1 MTSIPYCVAQCGFAY
16 RDGDPLAELIDQ
28 PLFPTTFSG
37 SEPTASSH
45 SCAIQPELPSVS
57 MAPTEHASRKDV
69 REYKEVPLSRVDFTQ
84 AIKDAIGF
92 ESPIPVAFNELG
104 KVLSSRG
111 KSFRRIKGF
120 SSDGRKPVLLFDPQT
135 LATVGLPASGSPC
148 EIPPGFRAYV
158 INGRWPSFVL
168 DKSQL
173 QFLGLLFFINHYFV
187 RFILIPLLRVSSEKH
202 WCMIPVLEV
211 ALKLEPRQSS
221 RRCNPEREDK
231 LIRRTLC
238 FNSVL
243 GRSWLNHVN
252 LNCFSSKR
260 NALNSS
266 SHIECFQSQEQQS
279 KKQRQRAEPRVV
291 RIAEPKTRTSC
302 AFRAC
307 GSSWR

>member
-158 INGRWPSFVL
+158 INGR
-168 DKSQL
+168 
-173 QFLGLLFFINHYFV
+173 
-187 RFILIPLLRVSSEKH
+187 
-202 WCMIPVLEV
+202 
-211 ALKLEPRQSS
+211 
-221 RRCNPEREDK
+221 
-231 LIRRTLC
+231 
-238 FNSVL
+238 
-243 GRSWLNHVN
+243 
-252 LNCFSSKR
+252 
-260 NALNSS
+260 
-266 SHIECFQSQEQQS
+266 
-279 KKQRQRAEPRVV
+279 
-291 RIAEPKTRTSC
+291 
-302 AFRAC
+302 
-307 GSSWR
+307 